1 MNMANPIM
9 SSFNME
15 IVSEGQRATVNSL
28 IWMSCYTFVGLSNY
42 AGGLMMAHGYYT
54 LPFLLTCGIYG
65 VAAVLYYVFFEK
77 MEKQQQITGE
87 AL

>member
-1 MNMANPIM
+1 
-9 SSFNME
+9 ME

-28 IWMSCYTFVGLSNY
+28 IWMSCYTFVGLSTC
-42 AGGLMMAHGYYT
+42 AGGLMMARAYYT

-77 MEKQQQITGE
+77 MEKQQKIKLCAATPP
-87 AL
+87 